1 MANFSHEPFLDEYI
15 TNNFIQLL
23 DLPMYSCLYDQSFKL
38 VICTNQSAK
47 SLGYMS
53 WENAVGISYED
64 DSCHVLARAIFGSS
78 YSDEHKD
85 SINKYAAMILDFQK
99 DVFLNKRA
107 ISFFDLLPYNN
118 QFNSYLVTYVP
129 IIDKT
134 GAVVAIQSHAIESK
148 FFGFQEHFYTL
159 YDSGDTKNNFPD
171 KIELTRREEEV
182 MFLLANGLNQEQIA
196 QTLQT
201 SRSTIATII
210 ATKLCV
216 KFNIPGS
223 NTGYLTKL
231 AMERGYF
238 QYIPSSLFKPFVV
251 PMIKG

>member
-1 MANFSHEPFLDEYI
+1 MTDFSHDQFLNEYI
-15 TNNFIQLL
+15 NNNFVQLL
-23 DLPMYSCLYDQSFKL
+23 DLPIYSCIYDTEYKL

-47 SLGYMS
+47 SLGYQS
-53 WENAVGISYED
+53 WENAVGISYKD
-64 DSCHVLARAIFGSS
+64 DSCHMLAKVIFGSS
-78 YSDEHKD
+78 YSDEHKEV
-85 SINKYAAMILDFQK
+85 INKYASMILNFQK
-99 DVFLNKRA
+99 DVFFDKRT

-118 QFNSYLVTYVP
+118 QFNTFLVTYIP
-129 IIDKT
+129 IVNKA

-159 YDSGDTKNNFPD
+159 YDRGDTKNNFPD
-171 KIELTRREEEV
+171 KIKLTRREEEI

-223 NTGYLTKL
+223 NTSYLTKL
-231 AMERGYF
+231 AMEHGYF
-238 QYIPSSLFKPFVV
+238 QYIPSSLFRPFVI
-251 PMIKG
+251 PMIKD

>member
-1 MANFSHEPFLDEYI
+1 MINFSCEPFLNEYI
-15 TNNFIQLL
+15 NNNFIQLL
-23 DLPMYSCLYDQSFKL
+23 DLPIYSCLYDQSFKL

-47 SLGYMS
+47 SLGYES
-53 WENAVGISYED
+53 WNNVVGISYQD
-64 DSCHVLARAIFGSS
+64 DSCHMLARAIFGLS
-78 YSDEHKD
+78 YSEKHID
-85 SINKYAAMILDFQK
+85 SINKYAAMILGFQK
-99 DVFLNKRA
+99 DVFLNKRV

-118 QFNSYLVTYVP
+118 QFNTYLVTYVP
-129 IIDKT
+129 IINKA
-134 GAVVAIQSHAIESK
+134 GEVVAVQSHAIESK

-159 YDSGDTKNNFPD
+159 YDSGDTRNNFPD
-171 KIELTRREEEV
+171 KIDLTRREEEI
-182 MFLLANGLNQEQIA
+182 MFLLANGLNQEQVA
-196 QTLQT
+196 QTLQI

-251 PMIKG
+251 PMIKS

>member
-1 MANFSHEPFLDEYI
+1 MMNFSHDQFLNEYI
-15 TNNFIQLL
+15 SSNFIQLL
-23 DLPMYSCLYDQSFKL
+23 DLPIYSCLYDRSYKL
-38 VICTNQSAK
+38 VICTKHSAK
-47 SLGYMS
+47 SLGYES

-64 DSCHVLARAIFGSS
+64 DSCHVLAKAVFGSS
-78 YSDEHKD
+78 YTSEHEE
-85 SINKYAAMILDFQK
+85 SINKYAGMILDFQK
-99 DVFLNKRA
+99 DVFQNKRA

-118 QFNSYLVTYVP
+118 QFNTFLVTYVP
-129 IIDKT
+129 IINKA
-134 GAVVAIQSHAIESK
+134 GEVVAIQSHAIESK

-159 YDSGDTKNNFPD
+159 YDSGDVKNNFSD

-182 MFLLANGLNQEQIA
+182 LFLLANGLNQEQIA

-251 PMIKG
+251 PMIKE

>member
-1 MANFSHEPFLDEYI
+1 MVSFNHDPFLSEYI
-15 TNNFIQLL
+15 NSNFIQLI
-23 DLPMYSCLYDQSFKL
+23 DLPIYSCLYDTEYKL
-38 VICTNQSAK
+38 VICTNKSAQ
-47 SLGYMS
+47 SLGYS
-53 WENAVGISYED
+53 DWRGAVGISYKG
-64 DSCHVLARAIFGSS
+64 DSCHMLAKMIFGSS

-85 SINKYAAMILDFQK
+85 SINKYAEMILDFQK
-99 DVFLNKRA
+99 NVFLNKIA

-118 QFNSYLVTYVP
+118 QFNTFLVTYVP
-129 IIDKT
+129 IVNKV
-134 GAVVAIQSHAIESK
+134 GEVVAIQSHAIESK

-159 YDSGDTKNNFPD
+159 YDGSAIKNNFPD
-171 KIELTRREEEV
+171 KIKLTKREEEV

-196 QTLQT
+196 HTLQT

-251 PMIKG
+251 PMIKD